1 MPLFHRSMPLQHRW
15 SRVME
20 MHEIRYFLAACE
32 TLNFHRAADM
42 VHVGQ
47 PALTRAIQKLELEL
61 GGFLFRREKAHVHL
75 TDFGELMRGHLDDVL
90 KRTEAAKRSAKTFL
104 SLEASSLTLGVMCT
118 IGPMRFIG
126 FLNDF
131 RERHPGIIVHVVDGV
146 SGHLLDLLRE
156 GRLDIAL
163 LAQPD
168 PFDEDLRTEAIY
180 SERFGLACA
189 TGHSLA
195 ARNTVKLT
203 DVRGEPY
210 LERVNCEYGNHIDEL
225 CRAEG
230 IEIRSTYRS
239 EREDWILAMV
249 AAGMGVCFVA
259 EFSASLPGLCHRP
272 VVDPEI
278 VRHISIVSLNERP
291 QSVAVTAFSEAAR
304 QYDWRRAVPHTA
316 FRQA

>member
-1 MPLFHRSMPLQHRW
+1 
-15 SRVME
+15 
-20 MHEIRYFLAACE
+20 
-32 TLNFHRAADM
+32 
-42 VHVGQ
+42 
-47 PALTRAIQKLELEL
+47 
-61 GGFLFRREKAHVHL
+61 
-75 TDFGELMRGHLDDVL
+75 
-90 KRTEAAKRSAKTFL
+90 
-104 SLEASSLTLGVMCT
+104 
-118 IGPMRFIG
+118 MRFVG

-131 RERHPGIIVHVVDGV
+131 RERHPGIAVHVVDGAA
-146 SGHLLDLLRE
+146 GRLLDLLRE

-168 PFDEDLRTEAIY
+168 PFEESMRVEAIY

-189 TGHSLA
+189 SGHALA
-195 ARNTVKLT
+195 ARSTVQLT

-249 AAGMGVCFVA
+249 AAGMGVCFIA

-278 VRHISIVSLNERP
+278 VRHVSLVSISSRP
-291 QSVAVTAFSEAAR
+291 QSAAVNAFSQAAR
-304 QYDWRRAVPHTA
+304 NYDWRRAVSNTDFPPS
-316 FRQA
+316 